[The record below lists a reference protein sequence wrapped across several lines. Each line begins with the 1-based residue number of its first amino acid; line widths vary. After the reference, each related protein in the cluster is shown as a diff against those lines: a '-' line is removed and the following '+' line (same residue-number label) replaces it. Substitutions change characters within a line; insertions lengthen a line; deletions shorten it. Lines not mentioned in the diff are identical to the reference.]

1 MKKPYKPM
9 WEIRQQADPKTLDLY
24 IYGYVEAENYVRDDW
39 WGHWEESER
48 SANHFREVLAEHPDV
63 TQINIYISSDGGSVR
78 EGTSIYNQLKRHPA
92 HKTVYV
98 DSWAASIASVI
109 AMAGDEVIMPR
120 NTLMMIHNAWSEAV
134 GSAAELRKAAD
145 DLDVINEAA
154 RQAYLLKAGD
164 RLNEEELVAM
174 MDAET
179 WLTAEQCIE
188 LGLADRL
195 ADQDADMSGA
205 SQMLQRNNLRME
217 QRLQLQKSLAAQLRE
232 LVRGPQPHAE
242 DPQHNDPAPAPDPK
256 PAPEEPQQNAILNL
270 FSNI

>member
-1 MKKPYKPM
+1 
-9 WEIRQQADPKTLDLY
+9 
-24 IYGYVEAENYVRDDW
+24 
-39 WGHWEESER
+39 
-48 SANHFREVLAEHPDV
+48 
-63 TQINIYISSDGGSVR
+63 
-78 EGTSIYNQLKRHPA
+78 
-92 HKTVYV
+92 
-98 DSWAASIASVI
+98 
-109 AMAGDEVIMPR
+109 MPR